1 MNQPSAAV
9 TLRSLVLTTLLAMA
23 PLAWGLS
30 PKPPSIEASS
40 YILLDHQTGDV
51 LAEQNPDAPLPP
63 ASIVKVMTL
72 YVAFDE
78 ISKGHISLDD
88 EVLISEKAW
97 RATGSR
103 SFVEVGSRVRLED
116 LLHGIV
122 IQSGNDASVAVAEHI
137 AGDESVFAQLMNTH
151 AARIGME
158 DAHFTNASGL
168 PHPEMVASARDIAL
182 LSQALIRDFPEF
194 YTWFGE
200 KEFVYNDI
208 RQPNRNRLLFQD
220 SSVDGIKTG
229 HTNAAGYCLAASA
242 IRDGRRLISVVM
254 GTDSPAARTR
264 ASRAL
269 LEFGFRF
276 FDTAQL
282 FGSAEPVVTE
292 RVYGGAQDQ
301 VALSSAG
308 VIALTLPRDARSR
321 VTTDF
326 TVNTPLKAPL
336 MAGDVVGEI
345 VVSLDDNE
353 LRREPLVVQQD
364 VPKGS
369 LWKRLLDWLR
379 LWWAS

>member
-200 KEFVYNDI
+200 KEFVYNDSI
-208 RQPNRNRLLFQD
+208 RSTKNF
-220 SSVDGIKTG
+220 SATYVF
-229 HTNAAGYCLAASA
+229 CLNYN
-242 IRDGRRLISVVM
+242 
-254 GTDSPAARTR
+254 
-264 ASRAL
+264 
-269 LEFGFRF
+269 F
-276 FDTAQL
+276 
-282 FGSAEPVVTE
+282 
-292 RVYGGAQDQ
+292 
-301 VALSSAG
+301 
-308 VIALTLPRDARSR
+308 
-321 VTTDF
+321 
-326 TVNTPLKAPL
+326 
-336 MAGDVVGEI
+336 
-345 VVSLDDNE
+345 
-353 LRREPLVVQQD
+353 
-364 VPKGS
+364 
-369 LWKRLLDWLR
+369 
-379 LWWAS
+379 